1 VSLPVKPL
9 LKRLFFYPASI
20 LLVAQT
26 TSSDAL
32 FDWFTKSFLS
42 IIPWLFLYI
51 VILMFIYA
59 VLRAPLEVLRS
70 KAKYIAPFLVSA
82 TVSDYFT
89 SIASTLF
96 SLLTL
101 VFMLLLP
108 LILILLLYKA
118 FFALVKAK

>member
-1 VSLPVKPL
+1 VKPL
-9 LKRLFFYPASI
+9 LKRLFFYLASI

-96 SLLTL
+96 SLLAL